1 MAKKKQK
8 GSNIKRVD
16 IPPTS
21 QHWLDYREEKHLPVN
36 DNSNCIRISGDN
48 LRKLRAAVR
57 KTGGK
62 LEIDT

>member
-1 MAKKKQK
+1 MAKKKHT
-8 GSNIKRVD
+8 GGIRRVD
-16 IPPTS
+16 LPPTS
-21 QHWLDYREEKHLPVN
+21 QHWLDYREEKHLPIN
-36 DNSNCIRISGDN
+36 DNSNCIRISGGD